1 MVENSNKGFFGYKA
15 VVGAFLVMFVNLG
28 VCTTLG
34 VFLASLAEYSE
45 WDLGT
50 VGYIGTVN
58 TIGNIILSIVA
69 VKSLDKLGVRKTM
82 LISIICCA
90 AHMCFYC
97 MVQPGRT
104 TMSLICM
111 YIAGFLASFSITFGT
126 HAACSTVIAKWFIEK
141 REHLTGIVFSGAGFG
156 AAIWVFLAGQLFKVT
171 DYKGCY
177 RVIIILTLVIGL
189 AAIFLLVKEPEKLGQ
204 KPLGWEKAEKA
215 SGDSVEAAELPGI
228 EKAAAM
234 KTPSFWLLAAALL
247 CVCSAG
253 STFMAYSP
261 AWWQQNGWSATAAS
275 NWDALYLLL
284 SGFVLLFVGKVLSKV
299 KVSVFVIGVCVAYA
313 VAAIVSS
320 MMNGSP
326 VAMLMILIVLFGALA
341 YPLSASIPGL
351 MGQSIFGAKDAAAIS
366 ATLMTAVY
374 LGQAL
379 YNPIV
384 ARFLASP
391 GGFPAAW
398 RFFAGAALLGMALIL
413 AAIAM
418 SPMNK
423 KQAK

>member
-1 MVENSNKGFFGYKA
+1 MTEKSNKDFFGYKA

-82 LISIICCA
+82 LISIIACA

-97 MVQPGRT
+97 MVTPGRN
-104 TMSLICM
+104 TMSLMFM

-126 HAACSTVIAKWFIEK
+126 HASCSTIIAKWFIEK

-156 AAIWVFLAGQLFKVT
+156 AAIWVFLAGQLFRVT

-177 RVIIILTLVIGL
+177 RVIIILTLIIGL
-189 AAIFLLVKEPEKLGQ
+189 AAILILVKEPEKMGQ
-204 KPLGWEKAEKA
+204 KPLGWEKAEEAAGDAEAVDLPGVEKA
-215 SGDSVEAAELPGI
+215 S
-228 EKAAAM
+228 AM

-261 AWWQQNGWSATAAS
+261 AWWQANGWSATAAS

-284 SGFVLLFVGKVLSKV
+284 SGFVLLFVGKILAKV
-299 KVSVFVIGVCVAYA
+299 KIKVFVIGVCVAYA
-313 VAAIVSS
+313 IAAIVSS
-320 MMNGSP
+320 MMSGSP

-351 MGQSIFGAKDAAAIS
+351 MGQSIFGAKDAGAIS

-384 ARFLASP
+384 ARFLASE

-398 RFFAGAALLGMALIL
+398 RFFAGAALLGMVLIL

-423 KQAK
+423 KENS

>member
-1 MVENSNKGFFGYKA
+1 MTESSNKGFWGYKA

-28 VCTTLG
+28 VCSTLG
-34 VFLASLAEYSE
+34 VFLASLAEYSQ

-58 TIGNIILSIVA
+58 TIGNIVLSIVA
-69 VKSLDKLGVRKTM
+69 VKSLEKLGVKKTM
-82 LISIICCA
+82 LISIIACA
-90 AHMCFYC
+90 CHMCFYC
-97 MVQPGRT
+97 MVTPGKT
-104 TMSLICM
+104 TASLIFM

-156 AAIWVFLAGQLFKVT
+156 AAIWVFIAGQLFRVT

-177 RVIIILTLVIGL
+177 RVIIILTLIIGL
-189 AAIFLLVKEPEKLGQ
+189 IAIIFLVKDPEKMGQ
-204 KPLGWEKAEKA
+204 KPLGWEKAEEA
-215 SGDSVEAAELPGI
+215 SSDTENVELPGI
-228 EKAAAM
+228 EKSAAM
-234 KTPSFWLLAAALL
+234 KTPSFRLLCGALL

-261 AWWQQNGWSATAAS
+261 AWWQANGWSATAAS

-284 SGFVLLFVGKVLSKV
+284 SGFVLLFVGKILSKV
-299 KVSVFVIGVCVAYA
+299 KVSVFVVCVCVAYA
-313 VAAIVSS
+313 VAAVVSS

-351 MGQSIFGAKDAAAIS
+351 MGQSIFGAKDAGAIS

-384 ARFLASP
+384 ARFLASD

-398 RFFAGAALLGMALIL
+398 RFFAGAVILGMILIL
-413 AAIAM
+413 LATAM
-418 SPMNK
+418 SPVNK
-423 KQAK
+423 KN

>member
-1 MVENSNKGFFGYKA
+1 MTEKSNNGFWGYKA

-28 VCTTLG
+28 VCSTLG
-34 VFLASLAEYSE
+34 VFLASLAEYSQ

-58 TIGNIILSIVA
+58 TIGNIVLSIVA
-69 VKSLDKLGVRKTM
+69 AKSLEKLGVRKTM
-82 LISIICCA
+82 LISIIACA
-90 AHMCFYC
+90 CHMVFYC
-97 MVQPGRT
+97 MVTPGKT
-104 TMSLICM
+104 TTSLILM
-111 YIAGFLASFSITFGT
+111 YIAGLLASFSITFGT

-156 AAIWVFLAGQLFKVT
+156 AAIWVFIAGQLFRVT

-177 RVIIILTLVIGL
+177 RVIIVLTLIIGL
-189 AAIFLLVKEPEKLGQ
+189 LAIILLVKDPEKMGQ
-204 KPLGWEKAEKA
+204 KPLGWEKAE
-215 SGDSVEAAELPGI
+215 SGSDTAEAAELPGI
-228 EKAAAM
+228 EKSVAL
-234 KTPSFWLLAAALL
+234 KTPSFWLLCGALL

-253 STFMAYSP
+253 STFMAYAP
-261 AWWQQNGWSATAAS
+261 AWWQANGWSATAAS

-284 SGFVLLFVGKVLSKV
+284 SGFVLLFVGKILSKV
-299 KVSVFVIGVCVAYA
+299 KVSVFVVGVCVAYA

-320 MMNGSP
+320 MMSGSP

-351 MGQSIFGAKDAAAIS
+351 MIFGAKDAAAIS

-384 ARFLASP
+384 ARFLASD

-398 RFFAGAALLGMALIL
+398 RFFAGAAIVGMILIL
-413 AAIAM
+413 LATAM
-418 SPMNK
+418 SPINK
-423 KQAK
+423 KQN